1 MQKRI
6 KIFIKPVLLFVFFLF
21 SIFIFGQDTIN
32 SLQTDT
38 LKIKAGSFVIIN
50 DSVLKVKADTLL
62 IKNDTTMVFTS
73 KDSRFYSKLQ
83 QFAYKNKITKKL
95 YNAAFVSY
103 SNTVIKDEQEF
114 KSTDQYLASSG
125 KIIRKIEIKN
135 LRIFGPPLIES
146 VNYDSCL
153 TKDENK
159 FHINTSD
166 KVIYSNLLFRE
177 GDTVNP
183 SIFAENGKLLRD
195 LPYIQNATIQIYDVS
210 KDSVDILVVVKDVF
224 EWAVYPI
231 IISANKWRLRV
242 KNVNVLGLGHEFNN
256 MFSFDESE
264 SPVFKWTYSSYK
276 INNIGHSFIDCKLS
290 YEKLDEGIDYRADIT
305 RSFIPYKVNWGG
317 GILFLKRERDITYSV
332 NDSTS
337 APWNLRFNQKDVWI
351 GRQFPLKWLKTKDK
365 YPVWFVPAIRFIN
378 TYYANR
384 PEIPDSSL
392 SMKNKTDILG
402 SISFSKQE
410 YYRVN
415 YFNEFGKTEDF
426 PYGFLLKITGGYSI
440 GELSDRTYAGIEIAY
455 GGKLKKSGL
464 YYLSAEYGTY
474 FLNDEIQQ
482 EIIHAKLTY
491 TPPLISFKKYLM
503 RNMLKIDYIIGKN
516 MQPGQEIYLNNEYG
530 IKGLKTDEL
539 TGQQR
544 FYLNLESNLF
554 SPINLLGFRMS
565 FFGVA
570 NIGFIGGYK
579 GIFSYPMYGGYGLG
593 IRVKNDYLVF
603 GTFQL
608 SFTYFPNSPG
618 DAKNFILDLFEMPDH
633 KFDNFDIGAPAYI
646 EFY

>member
-6 KIFIKPVLLFVFFLF
+6 KILIKPVLLFVFYLF

-103 SNTVIKDEQEF
+103 DNTVIKEKQEF
-114 KSTDQYLASSG
+114 KSTDKYLASSG

-153 TKDENK
+153 TKDEKK

-166 KVIYSNLLFRE
+166 KVIYKNLLFSE

-183 SIFAENGKLLRD
+183 SILAENGKLLRD
-195 LPYIQNATIQIYDVS
+195 LPYIQNATIQVYDAS
-210 KDSVDILVVVKDVF
+210 KDSVDILIVVKDVF

-231 IISANKWRLRV
+231 IISAKKWRLRV
-242 KNVNVLGLGHEFNN
+242 KNVNVLGLGHEFDNA
-256 MFSFDESE
+256 FSFDANE
-264 SPVFKWTYSSYK
+264 SPVFKWTYSSYIIK
-276 INNIGHSFIDCKLS
+276 NIGRSFIDCKLS
-290 YEKLDEGIDYRADIT
+290 YEKLDEGIDYKAGIS

-317 GILFLKRERDITYSV
+317 GISFLKRERDITYSV

-337 APWNLRFNQKDVWI
+337 APWNLKFNQNDIWI
-351 GRQFPLKWLKTKDK
+351 GKQFPLNWLKTKDS
-365 YPVWFVPAIRFIN
+365 YPVWFVPAIRLIN
-378 TYYANR
+378 THYTDR
-384 PEIPDSSL
+384 PEIPDSSF
-392 SMKNKTDILG
+392 SMKNTTDILG

-415 YFNEFGKTEDF
+415 YINEFGKTEDF
-426 PYGFLLKITGGYSI
+426 PYGFLLKLTGGYSI

-455 GGKLKKSGL
+455 GGKLNKIGL
-464 YYLSAEYGTY
+464 YYLLAEFGTY
-474 FLNDEIQQ
+474 LLNDEIQQ
-482 EIIHAKLTY
+482 EIFHSKLTY
-491 TPPLISFKKYLM
+491 TPPLIYLKNYFI
-503 RNMLKIDYIIGKN
+503 RNMLTIDYIIGRD
-516 MQPGQEIYLNNEYG
+516 MQPGQEIYLNNEHG

-565 FFGVA
+565 FFTAA

-579 GIFSYPMYGGYGLG
+579 GIFSYPMYGGYGIG
-593 IRVKNDYLVF
+593 IRVKNEFLVF
-603 GTFQL
+603 GSFQL
-608 SFTYFPNSPG
+608 SFTYFPNAPG
-618 DAKNFILDLFEMPDH
+618 DAKNFILDFFEMPDH
-633 KFDNFDIGAPAYI
+633 KFDNFDISAPSYI
-646 EFY
+646 GYE